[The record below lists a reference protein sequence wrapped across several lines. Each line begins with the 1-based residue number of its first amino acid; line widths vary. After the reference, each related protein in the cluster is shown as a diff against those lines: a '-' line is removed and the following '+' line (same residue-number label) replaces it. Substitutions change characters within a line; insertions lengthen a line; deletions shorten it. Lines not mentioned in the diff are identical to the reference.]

1 MWKCGNLMAAALL
14 YAASASAQVVRLE
27 ITSREPMNAGQPAG
41 AAGPFELIRGRIH
54 GEVDP
59 RDRHNAIIQD
69 LDLAPK
75 NVRSKVEYVA
85 TFALAKP
92 IDLTKASRVL
102 LYQVVNRGNGQAA
115 ANAEGDI
122 TLVSGWQGD
131 VISTANNQTIVV
143 PVARNKNGSLVT
155 GRVIARLFDLPVGA
169 HSAPIRL
176 ASLGAPQPYLP
187 ADLAQSDATLTWH
200 SRENYA
206 GEQDARQTVPRA
218 DWTFADCVSTPW
230 PGRPDPSRICVKDGF
245 RAGRLYELVYTAK
258 DPLVLGVGLAATRD
272 IVSFFRHA
280 KADASGT
287 PNPVAG
293 AVAHAIGIGDS
304 QSGNFIRTF
313 IHLGFNQDTQNRIV
327 WDGAFPRIAARQ
339 TPINLRFGLPGG
351 AAGMY
356 EPGSDGVV
364 WWASYADK
372 TRGLKPA
379 GLLSRCKVTATCP
392 KIVEAFG
399 SAEFWGLRMSPD
411 LIGTDAARDLPLPPN
426 VRRYYYPST
435 THGGG
440 RGGFPTE
447 GTAAANSPCTLPSN
461 PNPEAEQTRA
471 LTRALVEWVNKG
483 TPPPLSRYPTLANAD
498 LVPATPTAIGMPD
511 IPGLPFSDRVL
522 NPLLHYDFGPGFHAA
537 DLSGV
542 MSLVPP
548 KVVRVLPT
556 YVPRVNED
564 GNETSGVP
572 SVQLQAPLGT
582 YLGWNTIRSGFFAGH
597 GCGFQGG
604 WIPFATTKA
613 ERSRNNDP
621 RLSLEERYA
630 THEGYVSAVRRAA
643 DQAVKERFLLPDDA
657 ARYVREAQ
665 ASKVLVESPSATAA
679 APACEQLASLN
690 LTRASV
696 TLSRAYPAGEFTAGR
711 TFQVPAFCRVAV
723 TATPTADSAIKVEVW
738 LPEAWNGKLLGT
750 DNGGFSGAINYAGL
764 AGAINKGYAAV
775 STDTGHSGDQMD
787 FGIGHPEKIV
797 DWAHRAVHEMTT
809 IAKAVVER
817 ARGRAPLRSYF
828 TGCSTG
834 GQQGLSE
841 AQRYPADYDGI
852 VAGDPGNNRI
862 PLIYGFLWSWLATHD
877 ASGRATLP
885 AAKLP
890 ALAKAAVAACDR
902 NDGLEDGL
910 IGDPRACRFDPAV
923 LACAAAETDSCLTA
937 SQIDA
942 ARKVYAGARARDGRQ
957 LYPGWAPGSE
967 TGWGQYIVNPA
978 APVRV
983 GLFRDW
989 VFKNPSWDPRTFDWD
1004 KDVAAVDAAFPML
1017 NAMATDY
1024 TAFNAR
1030 GGKLIMYTGLA
1041 DPVVSPLDTYGY
1053 YESVARAN
1061 GGLEATRRFYRFFPV
1076 PGMAH
1081 CGGGAGTS
1089 TFDALAALEAWV
1101 ERGIVP
1107 DAIPASHS
1115 SNGRVDRTR
1124 PLCAYPAVAR
1134 YKGSGSID
1142 DAANFSCVAGES
1154 RQP

>member
-1 MWKCGNLMAAALL
+1 MWKFGNLTVAALL
-14 YAASASAQVVRLE
+14 WAASASAQVVRLE

-59 RDRHNAIIQD
+59 KDPHNAIIQD
-69 LDLAPK
+69 LGLAPR
-75 NVRSKVEYVA
+75 NARGKVEYVA
-85 TFALAKP
+85 TFALAAP
-92 IDLTKASRVL
+92 VDLTKASHVL
-102 LYQVVNRGNGQAA
+102 LYQVVNRGNGQAT

-131 VISTANNQTIVV
+131 VIPTAINQTIVV
-143 PVARNKNGSLVT
+143 PVARNKDGSAVT
-155 GRVIARLFDLPVGA
+155 GRVIARLFDLADGA

-187 ADLAQSDATLTWH
+187 ADLAQREATLTWH
-200 SRENYA
+200 TSENYA
-206 GEQDARQTVPRA
+206 GQQDARQTVPRA
-218 DWTFADCVSTPW
+218 TWGFADCENAPW
-230 PGRPDPSRICVKDGF
+230 PGKPDPSRICVKDGF
-245 RAGRLYELVYTAK
+245 RADRLYELVYTAK

-293 AVAHAIGIGDS
+293 VVAHAIGIGDS

-313 IHLGFNQDTQNRIV
+313 VHLGFNQDTANRIV

-364 WWASYADK
+364 WWTRYADK
-372 TRGLKPA
+372 ARGLKAA
-379 GLLSRCKVTATCP
+379 GLLDRCTATKSCP

-399 SAEFWGLRMSPD
+399 SSEFWGLRMSPD
-411 LIGTDAARDLPLPPN
+411 LIGTDAKGDLPLPAN

-440 RGGFPTE
+440 RGGFPVE
-447 GTAAANSPCTLPSN
+447 GTPAANSQCTLPAN

-471 LTRALVEWVNKG
+471 LTRALVDWVTKD
-483 TPPPLSRYPTLANAD
+483 TPPPPSRYPTLAGGD
-498 LVPATPTAIGMPD
+498 LVPPTRTAVGMPD
-511 IPGLPFSDRVL
+511 IPGLPFSDRIM
-522 NPLLHYDFGPGFHAA
+522 NPLLRYDFGAGFRAA

-548 KVVRVLPT
+548 RIVGVLPT
-556 YVPRVNED
+556 YVPRVNQD

-582 YLGWNTIRSGFFAGH
+582 YLGWNTFRAGSFAGH

-613 ERSRNNDP
+613 ERLGNHDP
-621 RLSLEERYA
+621 RLSLEERYG
-630 THEGYVSAVRRAA
+630 THERYVAAVKQAA
-643 DQAVKERFLLPDDA
+643 EQAVTERFLLPDDA
-657 ARYVREAQ
+657 ARYVSAAES
-665 ASKVLVESPSATAA
+665 SKVLQGIQAA
-679 APACEQLASLN
+679 AAPAPACEQLASLN
-690 LTRASV
+690 LTNASV
-696 TLSRAYPAGEFTAGR
+696 TLAHAYPAGAASDFPSGR
-711 TFQVPAFCRVAV
+711 SFQVPAFCRVAV
-723 TATPTADSAIKVEVW
+723 TAKPSSDSDIKVEVW
-738 LPEAWNGKLLGT
+738 LPDAWNGKLLGT

-764 AGAINKGYAAV
+764 AGAIAKGYAGV
-775 STDTGHSGDQMD
+775 STDTGHAGDQMD

-809 IAKAVVER
+809 IAKAVVEKG
-817 ARGRAPLRSYF
+817 RGRAPLHSYF

-834 GQQGLSE
+834 GQQALSE

-852 VAGDPGNNRI
+852 VAGDPGNNRVN
-862 PLIYGFLWSWLATHD
+862 LIYGFLWSWLATHD
-877 ASGRATLP
+877 ANGKAMLP

-890 ALAKAAVAACDR
+890 ALAKAVLAACDK
-902 NDGLEDGL
+902 NDGVEDGV
-910 IGDPRACRFDPAV
+910 IGDPRTCHFDPAA
-923 LACAAAETDSCLTA
+923 LACTGAEADSCLTPP
-937 SQIDA
+937 QIEA
-942 ARKVYAGARARDGRQ
+942 AKKVYAGARAHDGRQ

-967 TGWGQYIVNPA
+967 SGWGQYITNPS
-978 APVRV
+978 APVRL

-989 VFKNPSWDPRTFDWD
+989 VFENPSWDPRSFDWD
-1004 KDVAAVDAAFPML
+1004 KDVATVDAAFPVL
-1017 NAMATDY
+1017 NAMSTDY
-1024 TAFNAR
+1024 AAFNAR

-1041 DPVVSPLDTYGY
+1041 DPVVSPLDTIEY
-1053 YESVARAN
+1053 YETVVRVN
-1061 GGLEATRRFYRFFPV
+1061 GGLDATRRFYRFFPV

-1107 DAIPASHS
+1107 ETIPASRQV
-1115 SNGRVDRTR
+1115 NGRVDRTR

-1134 YKGSGSID
+1134 YQGSGSID
-1142 DAANFSCVAGES
+1142 DAASFSC
-1154 RQP
+1154 R